1 MAGFVFYRMPSLTR
15 RNFWIITFNSLA
27 SFVLAYLIVFFLNQF
42 SYVLTAGMFGY
53 PVTVN
58 HATYFFHIEPYQW
71 THDAVFVIFS
81 SGYVLTFL
89 LGLLSLLGFLSLAGE
104 SAPVKV
110 LFFWLILHSSNFV
123 FGGLLLGNL
132 LTEGIGHVFNWM
144 YLLDTSRMIIS
155 IIGFFGLLMT
165 ALFSARLVAISS
177 DAYFIK
183 YNEKMAPF
191 FITAQVLVPYIIGSA
206 LIFFYF
212 YPKNMF
218 HEKYGWMVLGVM
230 ILIFFIRARFLDD
243 LLFEEDDNR
252 SIRPMRGLI
261 IFTILFFVLS
271 RLIMGRGFTFHA

>member
-1 MAGFVFYRMPSLTR
+1 MMQSLTR

-27 SFVLAYLIVFFLNQF
+27 SFVLAYLIVFYLNQF

-53 PVTVN
+53 PVTID

-71 THDAVFVIFS
+71 TQDAVFVIFS
-81 SGYVLTFL
+81 SGYVITFL
-89 LGLLSLLGFLSLAGE
+89 IGLLSLLGFLSLSGE
-104 SAPVKV
+104 SAPVKA
-110 LFFWLILHSSNFV
+110 LFFWLVLHSSNFV
-123 FGGLLLGNL
+123 FGGLMLGNL
-132 LTEGIGHVFNWM
+132 LTQGIGHVFNWM
-144 YLLDTSRMIIS
+144 YLLDTPRMIIS

-261 IFTILFFVLS
+261 VVALAVFVLS
-271 RLIMGRGFTFHA
+271 RLIMSRGFTFHF